1 MDFSDF
7 FNSEIWNTKNTT
19 CCFAFLFLT
28 KCQHYFLIT
37 KFIIHNHRKNI
48 KYVINYNSTKLS
60 NINILVQ
67 LLIFWLISLYFFFI
81 HLYPPADHFPKLE
94 HHESHFMDSKLWA
107 LQLVYIGQL
116 LCAPRTS
123 SKCYSRGMNS
133 SKHTKE
139 KQLTLSSQKFINVA

>member
-37 KFIIHNHRKNI
+37 KFIIHIHRKI
-48 KYVINYNSTKLS
+48 TKYVINYNSTKLS

-67 LLIFWLISLYFFFI
+67 LLIFWLISLYFFCI
-81 HLYPPADHFPKLE
+81 YLYPPADNFPKLE
-94 HHESHFMDSKLWA
+94 HIE
-107 LQLVYIGQL
+107 L
-116 LCAPRTS
+116 LL
-123 SKCYSRGMNS
+123 YL
-133 SKHTKE
+133 
-139 KQLTLSSQKFINVA
+139 LTFTTNISVEFHLHNLLFQHCEMKIS

>member
-19 CCFAFLFLT
+19 CCFAFLLLT

-37 KFIIHNHRKNI
+37 KFIIHIHRKNI

-94 HHESHFMDSKLWA
+94 HIELFLF
-107 LQLVYIGQL
+107 L
-116 LCAPRTS
+116 LTFTTNISVEFHLHNLLFQHCEM
-123 SKCYSRGMNS
+123 KI
-133 SKHTKE
+133 KE
-139 KQLTLSSQKFINVA
+139 FLSFN